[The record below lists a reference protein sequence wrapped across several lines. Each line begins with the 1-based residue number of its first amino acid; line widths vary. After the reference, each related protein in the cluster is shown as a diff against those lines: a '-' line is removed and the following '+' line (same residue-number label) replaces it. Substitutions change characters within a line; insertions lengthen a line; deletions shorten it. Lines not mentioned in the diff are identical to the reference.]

1 MDTTAFAKS
10 QLDKLG
16 DATPVYAVV
25 GAGDFAVEKFR
36 EARGSFDADSWRDQ
50 AQARLAAGVESVQ
63 AELRTT
69 PEQLTDLPVRVQAAM
84 ADALSA
90 AVMAYG
96 AMATRGHDVL
106 DRLGKQQ
113 PTAEVE
119 PIIEVT
125 VIEDEIAMTADEDSD
140 GTTEPTPPPVV

>member
-16 DATPVYAVV
+16 DATPVYAAL
-25 GAGDFAVEKFR
+25 GAGDLAVEKFR
-36 EARGSFDADSWRDQ
+36 EARVSFDADSWRDQ
-50 AQARLAAGVESVQ
+50 AQARLAAGLESVQ
-63 AELRTT
+63 AELRAT
-69 PEQLTDLPVRVQAAM
+69 PDQLTDLPVRLQVAM

-90 AVMAYG
+90 TVLAYG
-96 AMATRGHDVL
+96 ALATRGREVL

-113 PTAEVE
+113 PAAEVE
-119 PIIEVT
+119 PHVEVT
-125 VIEDEIAMTADEDSD
+125 VFDDETATTGDEDSD